1 MPESS
6 VPKYQIKIRF
16 EVEGVVERA
25 DVVGAVFGQT
35 EGLFGPEM
43 NLHEL
48 QKNWKV
54 GRIDIRLES
63 KNGRTHGEVIIPMST
78 DMSTAA
84 VIAAAIENIDKVGP
98 CTARFNLD
106 KIEDVRALKRKYI
119 AERAKEIMKQW
130 ASKTSSESTEIL
142 KEVTE
147 STKPAR
153 ITTFGK
159 EKLPAGPGVY
169 TANEVYVVEG
179 RADVLKFLKA
189 GIENVVAVEGT
200 KVPES
205 IKRLSKEKKITAVLD
220 GDRGGQLIEKE
231 LGQVAE
237 VQKVIHAPTGKEVE
251 DLTPIE
257 IIDLVRPD
265 VRHLAKPH
273 VQAAPAQTH
282 LPEELKEKA
291 EAVAA
296 ATTAAAPSAPPAA
309 PPAPKVPQQLVTKIK
324 EIYKSI
330 DGTLESAILD
340 AKMKPIVQIPVNQ
353 LVEQLGKQKNA
364 KTVVFD
370 GIITQRL
377 VDASESVGVK
387 TLVGHRV
394 GDLSKRPADITVA
407 TFEQL
412 GLA

>member
-98 CTARFNLD
+98 CGARFQLD

-130 ASKTSSESTEIL
+130 ASKTTSESTEIL

-169 TANEVYVVEG
+169 TSNDVYVVEG
-179 RADVLKFLKA
+179 RADVLMFLKA

-220 GDRGGQLIEKE
+220 GDRGGELIEKE
-231 LGQVAE
+231 LRQVAE
-237 VQKVIHAPTGKEVE
+237 VQKVLHAPTGKEVE
-251 DLTPIE
+251 DLTTEE
-257 IIDLVRPD
+257 IIQLVKPE
-265 VRHLAKPH
+265 VRRIIKPAMP
-273 VQAAPAQTH
+273 AAAQ
-282 LPEELKEKA
+282 PSEEAAVKEKPA
-291 EAVAA
+291 EVA
-296 ATTAAAPSAPPAA
+296 AA
-309 PPAPKVPQQLVTKIK
+309 PPAPPAPKLAAPLVTKIK
-324 EIYKSI
+324 EVYKSI
-330 DGTLESAILD
+330 DGTLESVILD

-377 VDASESVGVK
+377 VDASEGVGVK

-394 GDLSKRPADITVA
+394 GDLSKKPADLAVA

-412 GLA
+412 GL

>member
-1 MPESS
+1 MMPESS

-98 CTARFNLD
+98 CGARFQLD

-130 ASKTSSESTEIL
+130 ASKTTSESTEIL

-169 TANEVYVVEG
+169 TSNDIYVVEG
-179 RADVLKFLKA
+179 RADVIMFLKS

-220 GDRGGQLIEKE
+220 GDRGGELIEKE
-231 LGQVAE
+231 LRQVADL
-237 VQKVIHAPTGKEVE
+237 QKVLHAPAGKEVE
-251 DLTPIE
+251 DLTTEE
-257 IIDLVRPD
+257 IIQLV
-265 VRHLAKPH
+265 KPEGRRI
-273 VQAAPAQTH
+273 VKPAMAAPAAH
-282 LPEELKEKA
+282 PSEEAAEKKPA
-291 EAVAA
+291 EVVA
-296 ATTAAAPSAPPAA
+296 AA
-309 PPAPKVPQQLVTKIK
+309 PPAPTAPPAPKLPQPLVTKIK
-324 EIYKSI
+324 DVYKSI
-330 DGTLESAILD
+330 DGTLESVILD
-340 AKMKPIVQIPVNQ
+340 AKMKTIVQIPVNQ
-353 LVEQLGKQKNA
+353 LVEQLSKQKNA

-377 VDASESVGVK
+377 VDASEGVGVK

-394 GDLSKRPADITVA
+394 GDISKKPADIAVA

-412 GLA
+412 GL

>member
-98 CTARFNLD
+98 CGARFQLD

-169 TANEVYVVEG
+169 TSNDIYVVEG
-179 RADVLKFLKA
+179 RADVLMFLKA
-189 GIENVVAVEGT
+189 GMENVVAVEGT

-220 GDRGGQLIEKE
+220 GDRGGELIEKE
-231 LGQVAE
+231 LRQVADL
-237 VQKVIHAPTGKEVE
+237 QKVLHAPAGKEVE
-251 DLTPIE
+251 DLTTEE
-257 IIDLVRPD
+257 IIQLV
-265 VRHLAKPH
+265 KPEGRRI
-273 VQAAPAQTH
+273 VKPAMAAPAAAH
-282 LPEELKEKA
+282 PSEEAAEKKPA
-291 EAVAA
+291 EVV
-296 ATTAAAPSAPPAA
+296 AAAPSAPTA
-309 PPAPKVPQQLVTKIK
+309 PPAPKLPAPLVTKIK
-324 EIYKSI
+324 EVYKSI
-330 DGTLESAILD
+330 DGTLESVILD

-353 LVEQLGKQKNA
+353 LVEQLSKQKNA

-394 GDLSKRPADITVA
+394 GDISKKPADIAVA

-412 GLA
+412 GL

>member
-98 CTARFNLD
+98 CGARFQLD

-153 ITTFGK
+153 ITAFGK

-169 TANEVYVVEG
+169 TSNDVYVVEG
-179 RADVLKFLKA
+179 RADVLMFLKA

-205 IKRLSKEKKITAVLD
+205 IKHLSKEKKITAVLD
-220 GDRGGQLIEKE
+220 GDRGGELIEKE
-231 LGQVAE
+231 LRQVAE
-237 VQKVIHAPTGKEVE
+237 LQKVLHAPAGKEVE
-251 DLTPIE
+251 DLTTEE
-257 IIDLVRPD
+257 IIQLV
-265 VRHLAKPH
+265 KPEGRRI
-273 VQAAPAQTH
+273 VKPAMAAPA
-282 LPEELKEKA
+282 
-291 EAVAA
+291 
-296 ATTAAAPSAPPAA
+296 TAAAQPTEEAAEKKPAEVAAVAA
-309 PPAPKVPQQLVTKIK
+309 PPARPAPPVPKLPAPLVTKIK
-324 EIYKSI
+324 DVYKSI
-330 DGTLESAILD
+330 DGTLESVILD

-353 LVEQLGKQKNA
+353 LVEQLSKQKNA

-394 GDLSKRPADITVA
+394 GDISKKPADIAIA

-412 GLA
+412 GI

>member
-98 CTARFNLD
+98 CIARFQLD

-130 ASKTSSESTEIL
+130 ASKTTSESTEIL

-169 TANEVYVVEG
+169 TSNDVYVVEG
-179 RADVLKFLKA
+179 RADVLMFLKA

-220 GDRGGQLIEKE
+220 GDRGGELIEKE
-231 LGQVAE
+231 LRQVADL
-237 VQKVIHAPTGKEVE
+237 QKVLHAPAGKEVE
-251 DLTPIE
+251 DLTTEE
-257 IIDLVRPD
+257 IIQLVKPE
-265 VRHLAKPH
+265 VRRIIKP
-273 VQAAPAQTH
+273 ATT
-282 LPEELKEKA
+282 
-291 EAVAA
+291 
-296 ATTAAAPSAPPAA
+296 TTAAPSTAQPSEAAAAAKEKPEAVAA
-309 PPAPKVPQQLVTKIK
+309 PPAPPAPKLPAPLVTKIK
-324 EIYKSI
+324 EVYKSI
-330 DGTLESAILD
+330 DGTLESVILD

-394 GDLSKRPADITVA
+394 GDLSKKPADIAVA

-412 GLA
+412 GL

>member
-1 MPESS
+1 LEVLLVPESS
-6 VPKYQIKIRF
+6 VPKYQIRIRF

-54 GRIDIRLES
+54 GRIDIKIES
-63 KNGRTHGEVIIPMST
+63 KSGRTNGEVIIPMST

-84 VIAAAIENIDKVGP
+84 VISAAIENIDKVGP
-98 CTARFNLD
+98 CSARFRLD
-106 KIEDVRALKRKYI
+106 KIEDVRTIKRQAI
-119 AERAKEIMKQW
+119 TARAKEIMKQW
-130 ASKTSSESTEIL
+130 ASKTSSESVEIL

-159 EKLPAGPGVY
+159 ERLPAGPAVF
-169 TANEVYVVEG
+169 TSNQVYVVEG

-189 GIENVVAVEGT
+189 GIGNVVAIEGT
-200 KVPES
+200 KVPDS

-220 GDRGGQLIEKE
+220 GDRGGNLIEKE
-231 LGQVAE
+231 LAQVAE
-237 VQKVIHAPTGKEVE
+237 IQKVIHAPTGKEVE

-257 IIDLVRPD
+257 ILG
-265 VRHLAKPH
+265 LLGTEAKVH
-273 VQAAPAQTH
+273 VKPS
-282 LPEELKEKA
+282 EVKRIEA
-291 EAVAA
+291 EAVEAK
-296 ATTAAAPSAPPAA
+296 PPV
-309 PPAPKVPQQLVTKIK
+309 PKIPQQLLTKIK
-324 EIYKSI
+324 DAYKSI
-330 DGTLESAILD
+330 DGTLESVILD
-340 AKMKPIVQIPVNQ
+340 AKMKQIIQIPVNE
-353 LVEQLGKQKNA
+353 LVEKLSEQKNA
-364 KTVVFD
+364 KTVIFD

-377 VDASESVGVK
+377 VDTSESVGVK
-387 TLVGHRV
+387 TVVGHRI
-394 GDLSKRPADITVA
+394 GDLSKRPADLTIL

-412 GLA
+412 GI

>member
-1 MPESS
+1 LLPESS

-54 GRIDIRLES
+54 GRIDIRIES

-98 CTARFNLD
+98 CSAKFNLD

-159 EKLPAGPGVY
+159 ERLPAGPGVY
-169 TANEVYVVEG
+169 TAGDVYVVEG

-200 KVPES
+200 KVPDS
-205 IKRLSKEKKITAVLD
+205 IKRLSKEKKVTAVLD

-231 LGQVAE
+231 LSQVAE

-257 IIDLVRPD
+257 IIELVKPEIK
-265 VRHLAKPH
+265 HLIKTPTR
-273 VQAAPAQTH
+273 APARVAA
-282 LPEELKEKA
+282 EVKEKPV
-291 EAVAA
+291 E
-296 ATTAAAPSAPPAA
+296 AAAPPP
-309 PPAPKVPQQLVTKIK
+309 PPPPPPKLPQQMVTKIK

-340 AKMKPIVQIPVNQ
+340 GKLKLIVQIPVNQ

-394 GDLSKRPADITVA
+394 GDLSKKPADITVV

>member
-98 CTARFNLD
+98 CGARFQLD

-130 ASKTSSESTEIL
+130 ASKTTSESTEIL

-169 TANEVYVVEG
+169 TSNDIYVVEG
-179 RADVLKFLKA
+179 RADVIMFLKS

-220 GDRGGQLIEKE
+220 GDRGGELIEKE
-231 LGQVAE
+231 LRQVADL
-237 VQKVIHAPTGKEVE
+237 QKVLHAPAGKEVE
-251 DLTPIE
+251 DLTTEE
-257 IIDLVRPD
+257 IIQLV
-265 VRHLAKPH
+265 KPEGRRI
-273 VQAAPAQTH
+273 VKPAMAAPAAH
-282 LPEELKEKA
+282 PSEEAAEKKPA
-291 EAVAA
+291 EVVA
-296 ATTAAAPSAPPAA
+296 AA
-309 PPAPKVPQQLVTKIK
+309 PPAPTAPPAPKLPQPLVTKIK
-324 EIYKSI
+324 DVYKSI
-330 DGTLESAILD
+330 DGTLESVILD
-340 AKMKPIVQIPVNQ
+340 AKMKTIVQIPVNQ
-353 LVEQLGKQKNA
+353 LVEQLSKQKNA

-377 VDASESVGVK
+377 VDASEGVGVK

-394 GDLSKRPADITVA
+394 GDISKKPADIAVA

-412 GLA
+412 GL